1 MVKKNIIYNTIFQ
14 FVNMALPIITAPY
27 LSRVL
32 GASSIGISSYTFT
45 VAGYFV
51 LFIMLGLNNYGN
63 RSIALVKEN
72 KKQLS
77 STFSEIYEIQIT
89 TGMIALACY
98 FIFLYCNKSSDYY
111 LAYKYSMIYVF
122 SAIFDVNWFFW
133 GLEKFKLTTICNVL
147 ARLLSTA
154 AIFIFVKSETG
165 VYIYICIHTASYLI
179 ANLLAWV
186 QIFRYIRF
194 QFSPIKKLVVH
205 LKPLFVLFI
214 PILAVSIYKMMDK
227 IMITQLSDTSQAGFY
242 ECAANI
248 ITAPLAVITAFGT
261 VMLPR
266 ISVLLKEGKM
276 ESVKS
281 YNQKSISIIFLITI
295 PFSLGIIGVAENF
308 IILYL
313 GTAFSECVGLLQM
326 LAITAPAIAF
336 ANVIRTQFII
346 PKKKDKVFVAATV
359 IGAIVNF
366 ILNCIYIPEYGA
378 FGAVIGTI
386 AAEFSVMIYQYI
398 KMKSSMCI
406 ILWKKIIVY
415 MVSGIFMVIVV
426 FLLKNVTSS
435 RLVNLMIQIIFGV
448 LIYMGC
454 IFIVDKETFLDL
466 LNYIKKRVN

>member
-1 MVKKNIIYNTIFQ
+1 
-14 FVNMALPIITAPY
+14 MALPIITAPY
-27 LSRVL
+27 LSRAL
-32 GASSIGISSYTFT
+32 GASAIGVSSYAFT

-51 LFIMLGLNNYGN
+51 LFVMLGLNNYGN

-72 KKQLS
+72 KNKLS
-77 STFSEIYEIQIT
+77 NTFSEIYEIQIA
-89 TGMIALACY
+89 TGIVALVCY
-98 FIFLYCNKSSDYY
+98 FIFLYCNRNSEYY

-122 SAIFDVNWFFW
+122 SALFDVNWFFW
-133 GLEKFKLTTICNVL
+133 GLEKFKLTTICNVM
-147 ARLLSTA
+147 ARLVSTIA
-154 AIFIFVKSETG
+154 VFVFVKSETA

-186 QIFRYIRF
+186 QIFRYTKF
-194 QFSPIKKLVVH
+194 HFLPIKYIVGH

-227 IMITQLSDTSQAGFY
+227 IMITQLSDTVQAGYY

-266 ISVLLKEGKM
+266 ISVLLKEGKT

-281 YNQKSISIIFLITI
+281 YNQKSILLIFLITI

-313 GTAFSECVGLLQM
+313 GTAFYECIRLLQM

-336 ANVIRTQFII
+336 ANVVRTQFII
-346 PKKKDKVFVAATV
+346 PKKKDRVFVVATV
-359 IGAIVNF
+359 IGAVVNF
-366 ILNCIYIPEYGA
+366 LVNCICIPKYGA

-386 AAEFSVMIYQYI
+386 AAEYSVMIYQYI
-398 KMKSSMCI
+398 KMKNNMCI
-406 ILWKKIIVY
+406 IMWNKIGAY
-415 MVSGIFMVIVV
+415 MVSGIFMLVV
-426 FLLKNVTSS
+426 VLLIKCITKNQI
-435 RLVNLMIQIIFGV
+435 LNLIIQIVSGIF
-448 LIYMGC
+448 IYIGC
-454 IFIVDKETFLDL
+454 ILLADKETVFSL
-466 LNYIKKRVN
+466 LHYIKKRGN